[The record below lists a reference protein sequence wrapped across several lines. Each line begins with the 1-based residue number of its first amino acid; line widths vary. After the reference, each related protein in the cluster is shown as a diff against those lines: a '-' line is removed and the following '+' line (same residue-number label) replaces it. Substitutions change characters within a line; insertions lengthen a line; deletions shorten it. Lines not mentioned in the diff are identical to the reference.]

1 MYVYSGIQELNKTLN
16 KAVRFRRVYMFR
28 SSVLGG
34 KLGRSEKACV
44 GM

>member
-1 MYVYSGIQELNKTLN
+1 MYMYMGIQVLNKKLN

-34 KLGRSEKACV
+34 KLGRSEQHV
-44 GM
+44 